1 MKINAISVLYSTHL
15 FLVFKLGL
23 DLGLELDFKSIL
35 NVGMDLDF
43 QSFFR
48 AGLDFGFCGLDFGFF
63 PTFESLWVFSLC
75 HPLSLSMICKGRAKH
90 AAHEKVCTRFPD
102 EKVK

>member
-63 PTFESLWVFSLC
+63 PTFGRNAL
-75 HPLSLSMICKGRAKH
+75 LSTQMFF
-90 AAHEKVCTRFPD
+90 VP
-102 EKVK
+102 

>member
-1 MKINAISVLYSTHL
+1 MKINALSVLCSTHL
-15 FLVFKLGL
+15 FLIFKLGL

-63 PTFESLWVFSLC
+63 PTFEVQTANLAKPLAPRTRRDPFF
-75 HPLSLSMICKGRAKH
+75 HPL
-90 AAHEKVCTRFPD
+90 
-102 EKVK
+102 

>member
-35 NVGMDLDF
+35 KVGMDLDF

-63 PTFESLWVFSLC
+63 PTFDQIMV
-75 HPLSLSMICKGRAKH
+75 PR
-90 AAHEKVCTRFPD
+90 VRP
-102 EKVK
+102 